1 MKSKKKT
8 TDQNRKI
15 AHIDLAT
22 SAQIQVKERDDRFY
36 YEPMLSAHPQA
47 PLKPIKFLSKTLK
60 TPIWVSSMT
69 GGTNLANKINHN
81 LAKACKEF
89 GMGMGLG
96 SCRVLLENDKR
107 LKDFDLRAVIGSE
120 QLLLANLG
128 IAQLE
133 QAILAENINPIN
145 NIVERLNADGLIIH
159 VNPLQEWLQPEGD
172 RLTRTPLSTIKTFLK
187 EVKYKVIVK
196 EVGQGMGPASLKELL
211 KLPLA
216 AIDFSAFGGTNFA
229 KVELLRSSPQQQS
242 LHQSL
247 AFVGHSA
254 EQMVYFVNQLIEE
267 LDTMLKC
274 QHIIISGGIKSF
286 LDGYYLTSLAKLS
299 AIYGQASVFLEHA
312 KNSYQSLKEYVET
325 QVKGLALA
333 NAFFSVKTK

>member
-1 MKSKKKT
+1 MKSEKKPKV
-8 TDQNRKI
+8 QKRKI
-15 AHIDLAT
+15 AHIDLAA

-36 YEPMLSAHPQA
+36 YEPMLAAHPQA
-47 PLKPIKFLSKTLK
+47 SLKPIEFLGKTLRA
-60 TPIWVSSMT
+60 PIWVSSMT
-69 GGTNLANKINHN
+69 GGTALAYKINHN

-107 LKDFDLRAVIGSE
+107 LKDFDLRAVIGE
-120 QLLLANLG
+120 GQLLLANLG

-133 QAILAENINPIN
+133 QAVLAENINPIN

-172 RLTRTPLSTIKTFLK
+172 NLTKTPLSTIKTFLK

-216 AIDFSAFGGTNFA
+216 AVDFSAFGGTNFA
-229 KVELLRSSPQQQS
+229 QVELLRSSLQKQAM
-242 LHQSL
+242 HQSL

-254 EQMVYFVNQLIEE
+254 EQMVHFVNQLVEE
-267 LDTMLKC
+267 LGTALKC
-274 QHIIISGGIKSF
+274 QRIIISGGIKSF
-286 LDGYYLTSLAKLS
+286 LDGYYLTNLAKLP
-299 AIYGQASVFLEHA
+299 AIYGQASAFLEHA
-312 KNSYQSLKEYVET
+312 KNSYKALKDYVEA
-325 QVKGLALA
+325 QIEGLALA
-333 NAFFSVKTK
+333 NALFSVKKK